1 MGSLGAVRCGLVALV
16 LILGLLSGE
25 TLEVS
30 PAQLI
35 IGSAAFLLLA
45 LPTPCIVGRQPRNRA
60 QWVIALSLLT
70 DGVYLCWAIY
80 ATGGASSSLRFLLLV
95 HVVAVTLLAS
105 YRTGLK
111 IAVWDSLL
119 YLVVLY
125 AQAARPVAVDE
136 ALASTG
142 LGGVDLKTA
151 ALQLIPLWAAAL
163 ITATCAAAS
172 DRELR
177 AQKVDLEELS
187 AVVRDLDGRTSAAE
201 IPEILLDALCRVF
214 GFGRGVV
221 LASPDGDL
229 SLMAYR
235 GPGDPPDLQAGSDRI
250 TERAWNERRAQ
261 LASGL
266 DPESDPRLA
275 ALLPGAR
282 NILVVPLLADRGFR
296 LGVLAV
302 EHPSRRGQIKR
313 WMVALVEQF
322 ATHAALTLQN
332 AWLLDELERK
342 LEENRAL
349 QIQLVSK
356 NLDLEVKVAERTKEL
371 TKSLRKV
378 QSVDEQR
385 RRLLARLVHAE
396 EDERKRIAGDIHDDP
411 IQKIVAT
418 SMRLQLLRHQLSD
431 PEQLEVLDKL
441 LSTVRGSIESLRHLI
456 FELRPHA
463 LDEDGLGPAL
473 QDYLESIESDFEFKL
488 EQRVEKEPPA
498 ELRVLMYRVAQ
509 EAITNIRKHAQARRV
524 HVLLTEQDGG
534 YLVRIVDDGVGFT
547 APETL
552 QSARGHLGVS
562 AMRERVEMAGGWCQL
577 RSLPGDGTTVEFWVP
592 GVAPQP
598 SETSEGDDEEVSV
611 EPQTEEAASVPLSVG
626 GPTIET

>member
-35 IGSAAFLLLA
+35 IGSAAFLLLV
-45 LPTPCIVGRQPRNRA
+45 LPTPWIVGRQPRNRA
-60 QWVIALSLLT
+60 QWVIALSLLA

-95 HVVAVTLLAS
+95 HVVAVTLLTS

-163 ITATCAAAS
+163 VTATCAAAS

-201 IPEILLDALCRVF
+201 IPEIMLDALCRVF

-229 SLMAYR
+229 SLIAYR
-235 GPGDPPDLQAGSDRI
+235 GPGDPPDLRAGSDRI

-261 LASGL
+261 LASRL

-371 TKSLRKV
+371 TESLRKI

-498 ELRVLMYRVAQ
+498 ELRVLLYRVAQ

-534 YLVRIVDDGVGFT
+534 YLVRIADDGVGFT

-611 EPQTEEAASVPLSVG
+611 EPQTEEAASVPLSIG

>member
-16 LILGLLSGE
+16 LIFGLLSKE
-25 TLEVS
+25 TAGLS
-30 PAQLI
+30 PTELT
-35 IGSAAFLLLA
+35 IGSAAYLLLV
-45 LPTPCIVGRQPRNRA
+45 LPTAWIVGRQPRSRA
-60 QWVIALSLLT
+60 RWVIALSLLA
-70 DGVYLCWAIY
+70 DGVYLCWATY
-80 ATGGASSSLRFLLLV
+80 ATGGAFGPLRFLLVV
-95 HVVAVTLLAS
+95 HIVAVTLLAS

-125 AQAARPVAVDE
+125 AQASGLQVGE
-136 ALASTG
+136 AFASTS
-142 LGGVDLKTA
+142 LAGGVDLKTA

-163 ITATCAAAS
+163 VTATCAAAS

-187 AVVRDLDGRTSAAE
+187 AVVRDLDGRTSPEE
-201 IPEILLDALCRVF
+201 ITEILLEAFCRVF

-221 LASPDGDL
+221 LASPEGDL

-235 GPGDPPDLQAGSDRI
+235 GPGDPPDLPPGRDRI
-250 TERAWNERRAQ
+250 METAWNERRAQ
-261 LASGL
+261 LAAKL
-266 DPESDPRLA
+266 DPESDPCLA

-282 NILVVPLLADRGFR
+282 NILVVPLLVDRGFR
-296 LGVLAV
+296 LGVVAV
-302 EHPSRRGQIKR
+302 EHPNRRGQIKR
-313 WMVALVEQF
+313 WMVVLVEQF

-332 AWLLDELERK
+332 AWLLDELGRK
-342 LEENRAL
+342 LEENQAL
-349 QIQLVSK
+349 QIQLLSK
-356 NLDLEVKVAERTKEL
+356 NLDLEVKVAGRTRDL

-418 SMRLQLLRHQLSD
+418 SMRLQLMRHQLSD

-441 LSTVRGSIESLRHLI
+441 LSTVRSSIESLRHLI

-488 EQRVEKEPPA
+488 EQRIEKEPPA
-498 ELRVLMYRVAQ
+498 ELRVLLYRVAQ
-509 EAITNIRKHAQARRV
+509 EAITNIRKHAQARHV
-524 HVLLTEQDGG
+524 HVLLTEHDGG
-534 YLVRIVDDGVGFT
+534 FLVRIADDGVGFT
-547 APETL
+547 APATL

-592 GVAPQP
+592 GVAPRP
-598 SETSEGDDEEVSV
+598 SEPPEGDDEEVSV
-611 EPQTEEAASVPLSVG
+611 EPQTEEAASVALSVG

>member
-1 MGSLGAVRCGLVALV
+1 MDSLAAVRCGLVALV
-16 LILGLLSGE
+16 LIFGLLSRE
-25 TLEVS
+25 TAEVW
-30 PAQLI
+30 PAELTAA
-35 IGSAAFLLLA
+35 SAAYLLLA
-45 LPTPCIVGRQPRNRA
+45 LVTPWIVRKQPRNRA
-60 QWVIALSLLT
+60 QWVIALSLLI
-70 DGVYLCWAIY
+70 DGVFFCWATY
-80 ATGGASSSLRFLLLV
+80 ATGGTSSPLRFLLLV

-125 AQAARPVAVDE
+125 AQAAELLPVHGS
-136 ALASTG
+136 LATTSPI
-142 LGGVDLKTA
+142 GGVDLKTA

-163 ITATCAAAS
+163 VTATCAAAS

-187 AVVRDLDGRTSAAE
+187 AVLRDLDARGTAAE

-221 LASPDGDL
+221 LASPEGDL

-235 GPGDPPDLQAGSDRI
+235 APGDPPDLQPGHDPI
-250 TERAWNERRAQ
+250 MERAWSERRAQ
-261 LASGL
+261 LASRL

-275 ALLPGAR
+275 ALLPGAS
-282 NILVVPLLADRGFR
+282 NVLVVPLLVDRGFR
-296 LGVLAV
+296 LGVVAV
-302 EHPSRRGQIKR
+302 EHQSRRAQIKR
-313 WMVALVEQF
+313 WVVVLVEQF

-332 AWLLDELERK
+332 AWLLDELQRK
-342 LEENRAL
+342 LEENQAL
-349 QIQLVSK
+349 QIQLLSK
-356 NLDLEVKVAERTKEL
+356 NLDLEVKVAERTKDL
-371 TKSLRKV
+371 TKTLEKV
-378 QSVDEQR
+378 QTVDEQR

-418 SMRLQLLRHQLSD
+418 SMRLQLLRKQLSD

-441 LSTVRGSIESLRHLI
+441 LTTVRGSIESLRHLI

-488 EQRVEKEPPA
+488 EQRIEKEPPA
-498 ELRVLMYRVAQ
+498 ELRVLLYRVAQ
-509 EAITNIRKHAQARRV
+509 EAITNIRKHAQAERV
-524 HVLLTEQDGG
+524 QVLLTDQDGG
-534 YLVRIVDDGVGFT
+534 FLVRIVDDGVGFT
-547 APETL
+547 APDTL
-552 QSARGHLGVS
+552 HSAKGHLGVS

-592 GVAPQP
+592 GNAPRPEP
-598 SETSEGDDEEVSV
+598 SEADNDEVAVERPSGEG
-611 EPQTEEAASVPLSVG
+611 ASVPLSVG
-626 GPTIET
+626 GPTIEA

>member
-1 MGSLGAVRCGLVALV
+1 VRCGLVALV
-16 LILGLLSGE
+16 LVLGLLSRE
-25 TLEVS
+25 TVEVS
-30 PAQLI
+30 PAELI
-35 IGSAAFLLLA
+35 IGSAAYLLLV
-45 LPTPCIVGRQPRNRA
+45 LPTPWIVRRQLRNRA
-60 QWVIALSLLT
+60 RWVIALGLLA

-80 ATGGASSSLRFLLLV
+80 ATGGAFGPLWFLLLV

-125 AQAARPVAVDE
+125 AQAASRS
-136 ALASTG
+136 LA
-142 LGGVDLKTA
+142 GGVNLKTA
-151 ALQLIPLWAAAL
+151 VLQLIPLWAAAL
-163 ITATCAAAS
+163 VTATCAAAS

-187 AVVRDLDGRTSAAE
+187 AVVRDLDARASAAE

-221 LASPDGDL
+221 LASPEGDL
-229 SLMAYR
+229 SLMAFR
-235 GPGDPPDLQAGSDRI
+235 GPGDPPDLPPGRDLI
-250 TERAWNERRAQ
+250 TERAWNERRVQ
-261 LASGL
+261 LASKL

-282 NILVVPLLADRGFR
+282 NILVVPLLVDRGFR
-296 LGVLAV
+296 LGVVAV
-302 EHPSRRGQIKR
+302 EHPSPRGQIKR
-313 WMVALVEQF
+313 WVVVLVEQF
-322 ATHAALTLQN
+322 ASHAALTLQN
-332 AWLLDELERK
+332 AWLFDELERK

-349 QIQLVSK
+349 QIQLLSK

-418 SMRLQLLRHQLSD
+418 SMRLQLMRHQLSD

-441 LSTVRGSIESLRHLI
+441 LSTVRSSIESLRHLI

-473 QDYLESIESDFEFKL
+473 QDYLESIEAEFEFKL
-488 EQRVEKEPPA
+488 EQRIEEEPPA
-498 ELRVLMYRVAQ
+498 ELRVLLYRVAQ
-509 EAITNIRKHAQARRV
+509 EAITNIRKHAHARRV
-524 HVLLTEQDGG
+524 HVLLTDQDGG
-534 YLVRIVDDGVGFT
+534 FLVRIADDGVGFA
-547 APETL
+547 APDTL

-592 GVAPQP
+592 GVAPRAPEP
-598 SETSEGDDEEVSV
+598 SGADEGEFAV
-611 EPQTEEAASVPLSVG
+611 ERQAEQDGSVPLSVG
-626 GPTIET
+626 GPTTET

>member
-1 MGSLGAVRCGLVALV
+1 MGSLGAVRCGLVGLV
-16 LILGLLSGE
+16 LIFGLLSRE
-25 TLEVS
+25 TVEVS
-30 PAQLI
+30 PAELT
-35 IGSAAFLLLA
+35 IGSAAYLLFV
-45 LPTPCIVGRQPRNRA
+45 LPTPSIVRRQPRNRA
-60 QWVIALSLLT
+60 QWVIALSLLG
-70 DGVYLCWAIY
+70 DGVYLCWATY
-80 ATGGASSSLRFLLLV
+80 ATGGAFSPLRFLLLV

-125 AQAARPVAVDE
+125 AQAARTGPVHE
-136 ALASTG
+136 AFASTF
-142 LGGVDLKTA
+142 LARGVDLKTA

-163 ITATCAAAS
+163 VTATCAAAS

-187 AVVRDLDGRTSAAE
+187 AVVRDLDARTSAAE

-221 LASPDGDL
+221 LASPEGDL

-235 GPGDPPDLQAGSDRI
+235 GPGDTPDLPTGRDRI

-261 LASGL
+261 LASKL
-266 DPESDPRLA
+266 DPEPDPRLA

-282 NILVVPLLADRGFR
+282 NILVVPLLVDRLR

-302 EHPSRRGQIKR
+302 EHPNRRGQIKR
-313 WMVALVEQF
+313 WVVALVEQF

-356 NLDLEVKVAERTKEL
+356 NLDLEIKVAERTKEL

-441 LSTVRGSIESLRHLI
+441 LSTVRSSIESLRHLI

-473 QDYLESIESDFEFKL
+473 QDYLESIEADFEFEL
-488 EQRVEKEPPA
+488 EQRIEMEPPA

-509 EAITNIRKHAQARRV
+509 EAITNIRKHARAQRV

-534 YLVRIVDDGVGFT
+534 FLVRITDDGVGFT
-547 APETL
+547 APDTM

-562 AMRERVEMAGGWCQL
+562 AMRERVEMAGGWCRL

-592 GVAPQP
+592 VVASRAPEP
-598 SETSEGDDEEVSV
+598 SEADDDEFSV
-611 EPQTEEAASVPLSVG
+611 EPQAEDAASVAVSVG
-626 GPTIET
+626 GPTTET